1 MSGSIMPTP
10 LAIPTIEASP
20 PSVVG
25 TVAEATLAT
34 VSVVMM
40 AVAAG
45 SAWSMVN
52 GRARIS
58 SCLRT
63 RSIG

>member
-10 LAIPTIEASP
+10 LAIPTIDATP
-20 PSVVG
+20 PSPVG
-25 TVAEATLAT
+25 TVADATLAT
-34 VSVVMM
+34 VSVVIM

-45 SAWSMVN
+45 SASATSN
-52 GRARIS
+52 GSASVS
-58 SCLRT
+58 SFLRT